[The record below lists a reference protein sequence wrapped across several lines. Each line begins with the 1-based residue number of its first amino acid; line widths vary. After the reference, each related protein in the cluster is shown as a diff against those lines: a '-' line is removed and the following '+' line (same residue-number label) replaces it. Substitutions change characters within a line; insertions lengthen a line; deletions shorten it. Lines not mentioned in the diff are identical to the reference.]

1 MEPIVKKYKNVEE
14 FSEIKN
20 SLYKKMLDNNDYK
33 SAKMLNDMFCIFID
47 HGGSEFTR
55 GLDVAKE
62 IYK

>member
-1 MEPIVKKYKNVEE
+1 MDATEKKYKNIEE

-20 SLYKKMLDNNDYK
+20 SLYKKMLDNDDHK

-47 HGGSEFTR
+47 HGGSEFIR
-55 GLDVAKE
+55 GLDVVKE